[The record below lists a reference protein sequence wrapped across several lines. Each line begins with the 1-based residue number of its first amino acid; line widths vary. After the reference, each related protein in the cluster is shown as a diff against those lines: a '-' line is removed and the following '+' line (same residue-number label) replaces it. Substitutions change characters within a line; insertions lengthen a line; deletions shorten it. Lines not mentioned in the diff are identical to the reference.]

1 MPARDLWARI
11 QKQLQGRAE
20 DEQLRLLQSH
30 LDELHEEWK
39 GPYKELRD
47 RLRRRVARLQ
57 GHASVRS
64 RAGHEDPFHVRRQGD
79 AQIAVC
85 GSPNTG
91 KSTLVQ
97 AWTGAA
103 TVVAGYPFATQHPV
117 PGMLS
122 CPGGALQL
130 VDTPPLVPGLARG
143 EGGGRPF
150 LHLLS
155 RMDALA
161 LVIDLTGSVEAQVEV
176 LLSQLAEVGVRPV
189 PGPVTTLYRAKAK
202 EGVRFRGLDL
212 SRSEEA
218 AARRILRQAG
228 REHAEVTVRGAFA
241 EDELAAQAA
250 GESLTPAVLLGT
262 RSREPGAE
270 SAAARL
276 RELQPG
282 FRVVAVG
289 PDPAAARPAA
299 VQALLAALGLVT
311 VSLLDRPR
319 PEADAEELLVPL
331 ASEVGAIARRLHGRP
346 PKEARLWGRSAD
358 RPGQVVGLG
367 HLVQAGDRIYLRT

>member
-30 LDELHEEWK
+30 LDELHDEWK

-64 RAGHEDPFHVRRQGD
+64 RAGHEDPFHVKGQGD

-103 TVVAGYPFATQHPV
+103 TVAAAYPFATQHPV
-117 PGMLS
+117 PGMLA

-130 VDTPPLVPGLARG
+130 VDTPPVVPGLALG
-143 EGGGRPF
+143 EGAGRPL

-161 LVIDLTGSVEAQVEV
+161 LVIDLTGSVEAQVEILV
-176 LLSQLAEVGVRPV
+176 SQLAEVGVRPV
-189 PGPVTTLYRAKAK
+189 PGPVTTLYRAKEK
-202 EGVRFRGLDL
+202 EGVRFLGLDL
-212 SRSEEA
+212 SRPEEA

-262 RSREPGAE
+262 RAREPGAE
-270 SAAARL
+270 SACARL
-276 RELQPG
+276 RELPPG
-282 FRVVAVG
+282 FRVVPVG

-299 VQALLAALGLVT
+299 AEALQAALGLVT
-311 VSLLDRPR
+311 VSLLDRPK

-331 ASEVGAIARRLHGRP
+331 ASEVGTIARRRHGRP

-358 RPGQVVGLG
+358 RPGQVVRLS
-367 HLVQAGDRIYLRT
+367 HLVQAGDRIYLRP